1 MIVACDMNTGIELTA
16 YYIPNYLE
24 ISQWNKPALILLYP
38 VFDLRRLFSVY
49 DLKKR
54 SCENRTSSN
63 SRSIVLFWKIFLL
76 PQIEMCFNNSSKTKL
91 NDNNS
96 ARYSWIK

>member
-49 DLKKR
+49 DLK
-54 SCENRTSSN
+54 NDPVRTSSN

>member
-24 ISQWNKPALILLYP
+24 ISQWNKSALILLYP

-49 DLKKR
+49 HLKNDPVR
-54 SCENRTSSN
+54 IEHQAIHV
-63 SRSIVLFWKIFLL
+63 SIVLFWRYF
-76 PQIEMCFNNSSKTKL
+76 CYRKL
-91 NDNNS
+91 KCVS
-96 ARYSWIK
+96 IIVPKQS

>member
-49 DLKKR
+49 DLK
-54 SCENRTSSN
+54 NDPVRTSRN

-91 NDNNS
+91 NGNNS

>member
-49 DLKKR
+49 DLK
-54 SCENRTSSN
+54 NDPVRTSRN

>member
-38 VFDLRRLFSVY
+38 VFWLEKTPSLY
-49 DLKKR
+49 DMKIDPVRIEHQAIHFPL
-54 SCENRTSSN
+54 SC
-63 SRSIVLFWKIFLL
+63 FWTIFAL
-76 PQIEMCFNNSSKTKL
+76 PQIEMCFNNSPKTKL
-91 NDNNS
+91 YDNNS
-96 ARYSWIK
+96 AKYSGIK